1 MITGLSLSGRFI
13 DACRFSPCFFFW
25 DTHTHTHTHISQRII
40 YSLWDLAPLHV
51 VREDVKLG
59 NLWSLPVVTFQD
71 YVSKEWEIG

>member
-1 MITGLSLSGRFI
+1 MLLTVYEWIIQRLHTH
-13 DACRFSPCFFFW
+13 
-25 DTHTHTHTHISQRII
+25 THTHTHTHISQRII